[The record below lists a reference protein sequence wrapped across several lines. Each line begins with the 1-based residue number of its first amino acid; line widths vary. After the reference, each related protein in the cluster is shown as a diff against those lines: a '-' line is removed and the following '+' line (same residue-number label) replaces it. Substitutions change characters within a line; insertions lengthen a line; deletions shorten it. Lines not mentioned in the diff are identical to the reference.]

1 MPPRPKP
8 AARPSWRSVLRVLA
22 PRISQLA
29 PLLAILL
36 ATPAAADT
44 WIDTH
49 DDPAPAWQIDTS
61 GGARQLKRERV
72 RVPGQLAGEETGAE
86 RLVYAAPPGASA
98 WAWRIIPPAAVIDE
112 LRLQLEGRVPVPG
125 AFLAAEIVLPN
136 TAEEGEEP
144 IRLRIRSAP
153 AASAKQGEV
162 DLMIANTPQLLQ
174 REVRVWRLANRGKPI
189 NPRGAYVSR
198 LALVLPGTGRPSPAW
213 VREVS
218 AKSLV
223 TPLQRTPVGVVAR
236 AADPEQPASK
246 PGGRVRLTRVT
257 LHSDG
262 FRVDD
267 ELYFPR
273 IWRWRGES
281 FQSLA
286 SRGVNTVWLDRTPTP
301 QALAEAAHY
310 RLRLLCPPPTSP
322 AEARAYPSTD
332 RVLAWV
338 LEGPLTERDLDPALA
353 KIEAVRELRGSAARP
368 VLAHVGQGAAAWSR
382 VVDGL
387 LLQTETSRI
396 SPPPEATDL
405 EASVPPGT
413 PLLAVAP
420 LDVGDAVAGQ
430 LDALLGDGVAPTWL
444 PPGDVSRRVEQAIRR
459 GANGVLFT
467 SAQRLDGA
475 DDATL
480 AAAGWVEAINR
491 RLRLL
496 EPWLVGSRATYPLTP
511 DPGVLLD
518 RGGVRLAAID
528 SLLDPSD
535 TGAPTLLLPGLST
548 TARVLRMTPAGL
560 HTWEAAREAGGAGA
574 RRPGGAKPGDLLVS
588 NDPRVVRSL
597 RAYTA
602 QSSQAAAKNL
612 ATIAATSLTQS
623 EALTPERRR
632 RADGLLAEAQLAA
645 SRRDHAAAYDAA
657 HGVLALISQAE
668 NQRRRIAQT
677 GTILDSTPLAV
688 LPGTLT
694 DHFRMTQLLAAS
706 PRGPNRLFGG
716 SFEDIDELRT
726 HGWRHTRPTSDGEH
740 ATVELAGDP
749 DAVHGERVLRLRG
762 AAVGARIESP
772 DLDLLASQT
781 VEVTG
786 WARVE
791 GAGGALVVTDSLGG
805 VELSLRIGDTAGE
818 WKPFRLLRAT
828 RVDTTIGLTLAT
840 AGRVVAD
847 VDGLMLRAIE
857 PTGVAKRQATT
868 TK

>member
-1 MPPRPKP
+1 MPRRQQPAPRPP
-8 AARPSWRSVLRVLA
+8 GRSLLRLLGVLC
-22 PRISQLA
+22 P
-29 PLLAILL
+29 LL
-36 ATPAAADT
+36 ATPATADT

-61 GGARQLKRERV
+61 DGARQLKRERV
-72 RVPGQLAGEETGAE
+72 RVPGHLAGEETGAE
-86 RLVYAAPPGASA
+86 RLVYAAPPGASV
-98 WAWRIIPPAAVIDE
+98 WAWRTLPPAAVIKE
-112 LRLQLEGRVPVPG
+112 LRLQLKGRVPVPG

-136 TAEEGEEP
+136 PAEEGDEP

-153 AASAKQGEV
+153 AAPAKLGEV
-162 DLMIANTPQLLQ
+162 ELEIVNTPQLLQ

-198 LALVLPGTGRPSPAW
+198 LALALPGTGRPSPAW

-236 AADPEQPASK
+236 AADPEQPANK

-262 FRVDD
+262 FRIDD
-267 ELYFPR
+267 ELFYPR

-310 RLRLLCPPPTSP
+310 RLRLLCPPPASP
-322 AEARAYPSTD
+322 VEAMAYPSTD

-353 KIEAVRELRGSAARP
+353 QIEAVRGLRGSAARP
-368 VLAHVGQGAAAWSR
+368 VLAHVGRGTAAWSR

-387 LLQTETSRI
+387 LLQTETSRF
-396 SPPPEATDL
+396 STAVEATDP
-405 EASVPPGT
+405 EASAPPGT

-444 PPGDVSRRVEQAIRR
+444 PPADVSRRVEQAIRR

-491 RLRLL
+491 RLRLI

-528 SLLDPSD
+528 SLLTQPE
-535 TGAPTLLLPGLST
+535 TETPPLLLPGLST
-548 TARVLRMTPAGL
+548 TARVLRMTPAGV

-574 RRPGGAKPGDLLVS
+574 RRPQGARPGDLLVS

-597 RAYTA
+597 RTYTA
-602 QSSQAAAKNL
+602 QSAAAAAKNL
-612 ATIAATSLTQS
+612 AAVATTRLAVT
-623 EALTPERRR
+623 EALTPEARQH
-632 RADGLLAEAQLAA
+632 ADGLLAEMRLAA
-645 SRRDHAAAYDAA
+645 SRRDHAATYDAA
-657 HGVLALISQAE
+657 HGVLALVSRAE
-668 NQRRRIAQT
+668 DRRRRIAQT

-726 HGWRHTRPTSDGEH
+726 HDWRHTRPAADGEH

-772 DLDLLASQT
+772 RLDLLAGQT

-791 GAGGALVVTDSLGG
+791 GTAGVLVVTDSLGG
-805 VELSLRIGDTAGE
+805 VELSLRIGDTASE

-828 RVDTTIGLTLAT
+828 RTDASLRLTLAT
-840 AGRVVAD
+840 SGRVVAD
-847 VDGLMLRAIE
+847 VDGVMLRAIE
-857 PTGVAKRQATT
+857 PTGVAKRPSGRL